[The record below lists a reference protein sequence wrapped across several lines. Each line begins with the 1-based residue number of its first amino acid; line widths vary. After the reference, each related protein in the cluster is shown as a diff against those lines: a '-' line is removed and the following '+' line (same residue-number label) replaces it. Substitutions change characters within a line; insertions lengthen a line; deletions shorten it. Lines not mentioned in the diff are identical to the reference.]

1 MKLHRIEHSHPDFY
15 PQLDARLE
23 LAQSTQAHIR
33 QTVAEIIDDVRLRG
47 DEALLHYSRSLDA
60 TEADCVAALRIP
72 AQQLAES
79 WASLGAAGQHALQVA
94 HDRIRAYGE
103 AQKLTSW
110 SYQEADG
117 SVLGQQIQPLDSA
130 GIYVPGG
137 KASYPSSVL
146 MNAVPAKVAGVAR
159 VVMVVPTPRGEISPW
174 VLGAAHLSGV
184 DEVWR
189 LGGAHAVAALAY
201 GTQTIAA
208 VDKIT
213 GPGNQYVAEAKRA
226 VFGKVGIDMIA
237 GPSEVVV
244 FADAHADPRWV
255 IADLFAQA
263 EHDEL
268 AQSILVT
275 PSKALADA
283 VDALLEEMLAAQ
295 PRAEIIRAS
304 LLNRGATVVVE
315 TIAQGIEVVNHIAP
329 EHLEL
334 MLEEAQDVTAQIRH
348 AGAIFVGRH
357 SNEVF
362 GDYCAGP
369 NHVLP
374 TSGTARFASPLGV
387 YDFQKRTS
395 VMALSESASHALS
408 PIAACLADAEGLH
421 AHALSA
427 RLRGEHGC

>member
-1 MKLHRIEHSHPDFY
+1 MKLHR
-15 PQLDARLE
+15 LDANQTDFHAALHARLSLD
-23 LAQSTQAHIR
+23 LATQDHVR
-33 QTVAEIIDDVRLRG
+33 STVANIISDVRQRG
-47 DEALLHYSRSLDA
+47 DAALLHYSRSLDNMA
-60 TEADCVAALRIP
+60 VAHVKDLRVAPERLAQCWHDLSADA
-72 AQQLAES
+72 
-79 WASLGAAGQHALQVA
+79 QHALNVA
-94 HDRIRAYGE
+94 RQRIAAYGE

-110 SYQEADG
+110 SYQEDDG
-117 SVLGQQIQPLDSA
+117 SVLGQQIRPLDSA

-146 MNAVPAKVAGVAR
+146 MNAIPAKVAGVAR
-159 VVMVVPTPRGEISPW
+159 VVMVVPAPNGELNPW
-174 VLGAAHLSGV
+174 VLAAAHLCEV
-184 DEVWR
+184 DEVWQ

-201 GTQTIAA
+201 GTQSIAP

-226 VFGKVGIDMIA
+226 VFGQVGIDMIA

-244 FADAHADPRWV
+244 FADDSADPRWV
-255 IADLFAQA
+255 VADLFAQA
-263 EHDEL
+263 EHDEI

-275 PSKALADA
+275 DSVALADA
-283 VDALLEEMLAAQ
+283 VDALLDDMLAAQ

-304 LLNRGATVVVE
+304 LHNRGMTVLVNDR
-315 TIAQGIEVVNHIAP
+315 TQGIDVVNRIAP

-334 MLEEAQDVTAQIRH
+334 MLDNAADVTTHIRH
-348 AGAIFVGRH
+348 AGAIFVGTH

-374 TSGTARFASPLGV
+374 TSSTARFASPLGV
-387 YDFQKRTS
+387 YDFQKRSS
-395 VMALSESASHALS
+395 VMALSKHGAQALS

-427 RLRGEHGC
+427 RLRGSQS

>member
-1 MKLHRIEHSHPDFY
+1 MKLHRINATQADFY
-15 PQLDARLE
+15 TLLDERLE
-23 LAQSTQAHIR
+23 LELSTQAHVR
-33 QTVAEIIDDVRLRG
+33 GTVAKIIDDVRSRG
-47 DEALLHYSRSLDA
+47 DDALLHYSRTLDA
-60 TEADCVAALRIP
+60 TEADSVAALRVP
-72 AQQLAES
+72 SERLAES
-79 WASLGAAGQHALQVA
+79 WWALGEEARHALEVA
-94 HDRIRAYGE
+94 HERIRTYGE

-110 SYQEADG
+110 SYQDERG
-117 SVLGQQIQPLDSA
+117 STLGQQIQPLDSA

-159 VVMVVPTPRGEISPW
+159 VVMVVPAPGGEINLW
-174 VLGAAHLSGV
+174 VLAAAHLSGV
-184 DEVWR
+184 DEVWQ

-201 GTQTIAA
+201 GTQTIAP

-244 FADAHADPRWV
+244 FADDSADPAWV
-255 IADLFAQA
+255 VADMFAQA
-263 EHDEL
+263 EHDEV

-275 PSKALADA
+275 TSEQLADA
-283 VDALLEEMLAAQ
+283 VDSLLDDMLNEQ
-295 PRAEIIRAS
+295 PRAEIIHTS
-304 LLNRGATVVVE
+304 LRNRGATVVVNDIE
-315 TIAQGIEVVNHIAP
+315 QGVEVVNHIAP

-334 MLEEAQDVTAQIRH
+334 MLADAAAIVAQIRH
-348 AGAIFVGRH
+348 AGAIFVGTR

-387 YDFQKRTS
+387 YDFQKRSS
-395 VMALSESASHALS
+395 VMALSEAASLALS
-408 PIAACLADAEGLH
+408 PVAACLADAEGLY

-427 RLRGEHGC
+427 RLRGK